1 VSESLRTRQ
10 AHRCAAACFLLLFA
24 LSATAQNETAK
35 ERSLYERL
43 GGESVVTAI
52 VNDLLDASSNSART
66 RRSFDKVNLPRL
78 KKKIAEQICALTQG
92 PCVYDGD
99 DMKQVH
105 AGQNITQAEFYGLV
119 EDLIVLL
126 DRYKIGL
133 REKNELLA
141 ILAPMKRDIVTR

>member
-1 VSESLRTRQ
+1 M
-10 AHRCAAACFLLLFA
+10 AP
-24 LSATAQNETAK
+24 ATAQNAMAK
-35 ERSLYERL
+35 EHSLYERL
-43 GGESVVTAI
+43 GGEPVVTAI
-52 VNDLLDASSNSART
+52 VNDLLDFSSNSART

-105 AGQNITQAEFYGLV
+105 AGQNITQAEFYGMV